1 MMAFDRGLRRVTG
14 QRLTHA
20 VQGSWLGSAGH
31 RQRPEGRGEHDQ
43 QQKSCN

>member
-14 QRLTHA
+14 HRLTQA
-20 VQGSWLGSAGH
+20 VQDSRLGNTGH
-31 RQRPEGRGEHDQ
+31 RQRPEGRREHDQ